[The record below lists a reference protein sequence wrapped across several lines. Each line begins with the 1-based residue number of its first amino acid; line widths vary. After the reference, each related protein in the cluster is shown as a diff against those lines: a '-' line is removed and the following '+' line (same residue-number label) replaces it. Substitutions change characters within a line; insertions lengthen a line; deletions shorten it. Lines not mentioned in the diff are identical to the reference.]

1 MSEPAAA
8 DYTAPD
14 YYAQMGFSHLEL
26 TRSLA
31 SAVAP
36 YRVSKAQAA
45 SRGER
50 GFTITLDTRTAH
62 LTIGEE
68 KIRRIASLELP
79 VVDVRIRF
87 EHFSQTERHE
97 FLDKFKK
104 YLHRGGG

>member
-1 MSEPAAA
+1 MSKTEGS
-8 DYTAPD
+8 PD
-14 YYAQMGFSHLEL
+14 YSAQMGFTHLEL
-26 TRSLA
+26 VRSLA

-36 YRVSKAQAA
+36 YRVSTDQAVGQ
-45 SRGER
+45 GER
-50 GFTITLDTRTAH
+50 GFRITRGDKTAR

-79 VVDVRIRF
+79 VVDVKIRF
-87 EHFSQTERHE
+87 ERFSQAERNE